1 MQNGMRARVVA
12 QFLTVA
18 TMAGTVIYGVG
29 QAQSGSSNKS
39 ES

>member
-1 MQNGMRARVVA
+1 VVA
-12 QFLTVA
+12 QFLTIT

-29 QAQSGSSNKS
+29 QAQQAR